1 MDLYLGWQ
9 WWLILVALIEFQI
22 CYEDRI
28 GGDGWSDDTRCLG
41 SHSPTLNAFGILI
54 TAHQLQVCCFLLSKC
69 WHIWTGQA
77 TIECKHNQSLIVL
90 YRWPLTLETAHYK
103 KSLVSS
109 SWNWSALWFLDGIVT
124 MSHKLNSSTLRVVI
138 YILWDGWLVAIWTV
152 SDWLY
157 FACLQLPWRSA
168 DNMLVWWWLVESVYW
183 KSRPLIRQTELLM
196 ATEVDSEGQSASSS
210 KSASSGPRCSVCGDD
225 ASGFHY
231 GVDSCE
237 GCKVIKFGLFICSI
251 LFGVLIQEGLWE
263 ALQPSSQDNQ
273 EPLVVKT
280 RMVEKSAQRDANTE
294 RWL

>member
-54 TAHQLQVCCFLLSKC
+54 TAHQLQVCCFLSSKC

-138 YILWDGWLVAIWTV
+138 YAVTYCESG
-152 SDWLY
+152 DW
-157 FACLQLPWRSA
+157 
-168 DNMLVWWWLVESVYW
+168 
-183 KSRPLIRQTELLM
+183 
-196 ATEVDSEGQSASSS
+196 
-210 KSASSGPRCSVCGDD
+210 
-225 ASGFHY
+225 
-231 GVDSCE
+231 
-237 GCKVIKFGLFICSI
+237 
-251 LFGVLIQEGLWE
+251 
-263 ALQPSSQDNQ
+263 
-273 EPLVVKT
+273 
-280 RMVEKSAQRDANTE
+280 
-294 RWL
+294 